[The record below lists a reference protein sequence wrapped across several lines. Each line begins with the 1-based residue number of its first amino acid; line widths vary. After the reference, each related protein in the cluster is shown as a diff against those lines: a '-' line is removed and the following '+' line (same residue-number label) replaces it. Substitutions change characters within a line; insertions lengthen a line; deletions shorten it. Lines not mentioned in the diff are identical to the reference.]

1 MTRSRRIP
9 CPRCSKLFRTD
20 SGLRWHLY
28 HRHDWQNVHNL
39 LEAPSSVDLAR
50 AALHK
55 ELGLMVFAK
64 ELGMDI
70 GYLERL
76 IDKHFGKHE
85 N

>member
-1 MTRSRRIP
+1 M
-9 CPRCSKLFRTD
+9 
-20 SGLRWHLY
+20 
-28 HRHDWQNVHNL
+28 
-39 LEAPSSVDLAR
+39 DLAR